1 MEATIFYLLMPQKW
15 KTLKTKPYPL
25 CLKNISRHFAT
36 NNMERT
42 VLNGCFSVD
51 YNIIDISGIIN
62 IHKYLMK
69 KHDMKSCLD

>member
-25 CLKNISRHFAT
+25 YLKNISRDFAT

-42 VLNGCFSVD
+42 VLNGCVYDFSVD
-51 YNIIDISGIIN
+51 YNIIDIIGIIS
-62 IHKYLMK
+62 IYKYLMK
-69 KHDMKSCLD
+69 KHMK